1 MQRIIKSRNFIFEG
15 GLDDAIKA
23 RLGAWGRIIPKGDLV
38 FFELDSGEVKVRA
51 LGGDARTSLRRIYI
65 KPACGCVMELDEV
78 RNFDDGSISYKLV
91 KFKPCPQHAS
101 I

>member
-1 MQRIIKSRNFIFEG
+1 MQRVIRSRSFIFEG
-15 GLDDAIKA
+15 GLDDVVKA
-23 RLGAWGRIIPKGDLV
+23 KLSAWGRIVPKGNLI

-51 LGGDARTSLRRIYI
+51 LGGDAHTSLRRIYV

-78 RNFDDGSISYKLV
+78 RNFDDGSITYRLV
-91 KFKPCPQHAS
+91 KFKPCQQHAS